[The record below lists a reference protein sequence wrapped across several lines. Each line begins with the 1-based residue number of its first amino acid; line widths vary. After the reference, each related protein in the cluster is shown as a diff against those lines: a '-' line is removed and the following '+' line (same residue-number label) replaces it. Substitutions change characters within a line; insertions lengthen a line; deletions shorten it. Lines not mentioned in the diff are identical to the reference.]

1 MIPPHGGRLVDQV
14 VAKED
19 APAAREEAA
28 SLPKLIVSRDAA
40 TDVRN
45 IAHGVYS
52 PLEGFVTSGDFDSI
66 IEDDRLAGGAAWA
79 IPIIKESKKES
90 LPA

>member
-1 MIPPHGGRLVDQV
+1 MGVIIEMIPPHGGRLVDRV

-19 APAAREEAA
+19 APEAREEAA
-28 SLPKLIVSRDAA
+28 SLPQLVIGRDVA

-52 PLEGFVTSGDFDSI
+52 PLQGFVTSQDFDSI
-66 IEDDRLAGGAAWA
+66 IEDDRLTGGTK
-79 IPIIKESKKES
+79 I
-90 LPA
+90 